1 MESTDAE
8 KPKSEKDSTSGTKET
23 SEEKEEEDVVEE
35 EKEEDASSAK
45 ADQTAPAEEHGDDA
59 AAMTAVSAPSARID
73 SETGE
78 SEEAATTTPADS

>member
-8 KPKSEKDSTSGTKET
+8 KSSDTKEI
-23 SEEKEEEDVVEE
+23 SEETEKTEEGAVEE
-35 EKEEDASSAK
+35 EKEEDASTAK
-45 ADQTAPAEEHGDDA
+45 ADQTAPAEEHDDDA
-59 AAMTAVSAPSARID
+59 AAMAAVPAPSARID

>member
-1 MESTDAE
+1 MEESAAPQAMESTDAE
-8 KPKSEKDSTSGTKET
+8 KPSEKDSTSGTKET

-35 EKEEDASSAK
+35 EKEDAPTA
-45 ADQTAPAEEHGDDA
+45 APAEEHDDNA
-59 AAMTAVSAPSARID
+59 AVAVPAPSARID

>member
-8 KPKSEKDSTSGTKET
+8 KPSERDSTSGTKET

-35 EKEEDASSAK
+35 EKEEDASTAK
-45 ADQTAPAEEHGDDA
+45 VDQTAPAEEHDGDV
-59 AAMTAVSAPSARID
+59 AAMAAVPAPSARID